1 MHLGSRGNTKGVRRD
16 ASTMVKT
23 AADVTTR
30 ELVLDVGFT
39 SCAVYFE
46 YNKKGKRSS

>member
-1 MHLGSRGNTKGVRRD
+1 MHLGIRGNTKGVRRD